1 MAQEPKSENQ
11 KTKAK
16 NQDSKLPNYQVTE
29 LSMFQSINVPIYQC
43 SNLSMFQVIM
53 QLSDP
58 AISPR
63 NEEREPKC
71 KNRKTRTEEQNLRS
85 EILGTKS
92 LEQKLWSKKAPIFRF
107 LGGKIDQK
115 SDFWNIVL
123 RCSEREAS
131 CTFVITWLRHS
142 MQR

>member
-29 LSMFQSINVPIYQC
+29 LSMFQVT
-43 SNLSMFQVIM
+43 M
-53 QLSDP
+53 QPSDP
-58 AISPR
+58 ATSPR
-63 NEEREPKC
+63 TEERELRSENQSAKT
-71 KNRKTRTEEQNLRS
+71 KVQESRNESRRTRTKEQNLRS
-85 EILGTKS
+85 KKPQFPS
-92 LEQKLWSKKAPIFRF
+92 L

-123 RCSEREAS
+123 RCRES
-131 CTFVITWLRHS
+131 
-142 MQR
+142 